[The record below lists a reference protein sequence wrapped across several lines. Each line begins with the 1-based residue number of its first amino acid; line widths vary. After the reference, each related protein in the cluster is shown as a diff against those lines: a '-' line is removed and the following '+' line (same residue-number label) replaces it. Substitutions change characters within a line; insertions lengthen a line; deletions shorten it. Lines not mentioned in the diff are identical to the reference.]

1 MFCFGTEIGTENH
14 GFSLVLV
21 PNTEILVP
29 WQPYS
34 RTYSKCCFIYTVIAV
49 YLWLYACHCPAEKKK
64 LLPSQRYLAVFIRF
78 SSRICLYWTAFFY
91 PLPSEACQAFPQHDA
106 ATTALHCGDG
116 VFLICSVWLMPNMP
130 LILMAKHLNFGLIRP
145 QNLLPT
151 GFRVSHMLCWDIF
164 L

>member
-1 MFCFGTEIGTENH
+1 M
-14 GFSLVLV
+14 GFLLALHIWPLQFSIIHTPLFELLKHWHVSMTT
-21 PNTEILVP
+21 PGH
-29 WQPYS
+29 
-34 RTYSKCCFIYTVIAV
+34 KCCFSVIAV
-49 YLWLYACHCPAEKKK
+49 YLWLYACQYPAGQINI
-64 LLPSQRYLAVFIRF
+64 LPSQRYLAVFIRF
-78 SSRICLYWTAFFY
+78 SSRICLYWAAFFY